1 MRYYFS
7 MKTNTILIIL
17 GALVIIAVA
26 AFLITK
32 PQDTTTLLDEPTM
45 VNLQDD
51 GSSMTEVIT
60 TTETETTVVAP
71 VVEPV
76 VEPTVTPEFPV
87 TGVKPE

>member
-1 MRYYFS
+1 

-32 PQDTTTLLDEPTM
+32 PQDTTTLLDEPTTINM
-45 VNLQDD
+45 QD
-51 GSSMTEVIT
+51 GTTSVTETTT
-60 TTETETTVVAP
+60 TTETQTVI
-71 VVEPV
+71 VEPV